1 MCERLKVTSLP
12 FRPLGG
18 GRGALR
24 KKRGMLRLL
33 LQVLLP
39 PALELVVLME
49 EQEEGSVRG
58 VEVPVKKG

>member
-1 MCERLKVTSLP
+1 M
-12 FRPLGG
+12 
-18 GRGALR
+18 GAAE
-24 KKRGMLRLL
+24 KKRGLLRML

-39 PALELVVLME
+39 PALELVVLVE